1 VLRDAGD
8 NGVTAAA
15 RLLWGSASA
24 PLLEVR
30 NLRIERMREGRTDT
44 IVSSIGLS
52 VRAGETI
59 GIVGE
64 SGSGKSM
71 TSRAITGL
79 LPSTLVATGEVVYG
93 GRNLLGLKEREW
105 RKVRGQEIGLILQDP
120 FTMLNPVFRV
130 GRIIDESL
138 LRQPGARLDRRERRA
153 EAIRRLAEVGIRD
166 ETVVDRYPFQLSG
179 GMRQRVGIAA
189 ALARDPRVLIADEP
203 STALDVTTQR
213 EILALLRRVQESR
226 GMSLILITHDLR
238 VAFAMCDRI
247 YVLYAGSMV
256 EVGTS
261 AALEAEPLHPYSH
274 GLLLSEPPADH
285 RVRELVAIPGSVPSP
300 DEVAG
305 RCPFSP
311 RCRWVEQVCRDG
323 APLLAEVGPGR
334 SSACIRLSEI
344 RSEMVALRVRAE
356 AEVRETPRPPDGALI
371 TVRNVR
377 KVFRNGNRTVASLDG
392 VSIDIGENESVGLV
406 GESGSGKTTLARVL
420 IGLETATSGEV
431 TIAGI
436 DAHDWSKLS
445 RRERRKLRG
454 TIQIVFQ
461 DPYSSLNPMRTVG
474 GTLSETITTHQPDAK
489 NVSEQIQEL
498 LHSVGLPAAYAQR
511 KPIALSGGERQRV
524 AIARALAVKPKIL
537 ICDEP
542 VSALDMSVQAQVLNL
557 FKKLRAEHGLGYLFI
572 THDLSI
578 VRQITERVYVMHKGK
593 IVEAGL
599 TEETLDG
606 PKDDY
611 TIKLL
616 DSVPRSEAD
625 WLSPKG
631 VPIEIIAAA
640 DEPVA

>member
-1 VLRDAGD
+1 V
-8 NGVTAAA
+8 
-15 RLLWGSASA
+15 
-24 PLLEVR
+24 
-30 NLRIERMREGRTDT
+30 REGRTDT

-52 VRAGETI
+52 VGAGETI

-79 LPSTLVATGEVVYG
+79 LPPTLVAKGEVIYG
-93 GRNLLGLKEREW
+93 GRNLLMLKERQW

-130 GRIIDESL
+130 GGIIGESL
-138 LRQPGARLDRRERRA
+138 LRKPGEPLGRNERRA

-179 GMRQRVGIAA
+179 GMCQRVGIAA
-189 ALARDPRVLIADEP
+189 ALARDPRLLIADEP

-213 EILALLRRVQESR
+213 EILALLRRIQKSR

-247 YVLYAGSMV
+247 HVLYAGSIA

-261 AALEAEPLHPYSH
+261 AELEEEPLHPYTN

-285 RVRELVAIPGSVPSP
+285 RVRELIAIPGSVPAP
-300 DEVAG
+300 DDVADC
-305 RCPFSP
+305 CPFSP
-311 RCRWVEQVCRDG
+311 RCRWVEQVCREN
-323 APLLAEVGPGR
+323 APPFAEVEPGR
-334 SSACIRLSEI
+334 FSACIRLPEI

-356 AEVRETPRPPDGALI
+356 AEVHEAPRPMNGALI
-371 TVRNVR
+371 AVRDAH
-377 KVFRNGNRTVASLDG
+377 KIFRNGNRTVAALDG
-392 VSIDIGENESVGLV
+392 VSIEIGENESVGLV

-420 IGLETATSGEV
+420 IGLETATSGEI
-431 TIAGI
+431 TIADV
-436 DAHDWSKLS
+436 DARDWSKLS
-445 RRERRKLRG
+445 GRDRRRLRG

-474 GTLSETITTHQPDAK
+474 GMLSEAITTHQRDAK
-489 NVSEQIQEL
+489 NVSGHVQEL

-557 FKKLRAEHGLGYLFI
+557 LKKLRAEHGLAYLFI

-578 VRQITERVYVMHKGK
+578 VRQITERVYVMHQGK
-593 IVEAGL
+593 IVEAGP
-599 TEETLDG
+599 TEETLDR

-616 DSVPRSEAD
+616 ESVPSSEAD
-625 WLSPKG
+625 WLSSKE
-631 VPIEIIAAA
+631 VPIEITAAA
-640 DEPVA
+640 DEPVE